1 MKRRHH
7 HFQRPGIAPL
17 HALVAFVGTVVL
29 ALVASAA
36 LLWPDSAT
44 NAADAFARARQGLEH
59 WIPASLSR

>member
-7 HFQRPGIAPL
+7 LQRPGIAPSR
-17 HALVAFVGTVVL
+17 ALVAFVGTVVL

-44 NAADAFARARQGLEH
+44 NAADALARARQGLEH
-59 WIPASLSR
+59 WIPASLLPH